1 MQVSKKHF
9 PVVGLLSLV
18 LVGVAVGSV
27 YYYQFVVPHAR
38 TCALPVHRIIF
49 MKALVQEAPFNGF
62 SIVGEGIWNLTSLPP
77 AAANYTSQ
85 DPRLNFTGIRFTN
98 TTVTNLKTIQT
109 NVGDTITVYMLS
121 VNATIPPQW
130 VATPPAQG
138 LGHGFGI
145 DQFKIPNELRLVEWE
160 TWGSTT
166 FTVTREGFATYRCLH
181 DCSPSHGQM
190 TGSLAVSGC
199 G

>member
-18 LVGVAVGSV
+18 LIGVAAGSV
-27 YYYQFVVPHAR
+27 YYYQFVVPQAR
-38 TCALPVHRIIF
+38 TCAPPVHRVIL
-49 MKALVQEAPFNGF
+49 MRALIQESGGF
-62 SIVGEGIWNLTSLPP
+62 SIVGFGLWNETSLPP
-77 AAANYTSQ
+77 PAANYTSQ
-85 DPRLNFTGIRFTN
+85 DPRLNFMGVRFTN
-98 TTVTNLKTIQT
+98 TTVTNLKMIEA

-121 VNATIPPQW
+121 VNTTNPLQWPPN
-130 VATPPAQG
+130 PPRQG
-138 LGHGFGI
+138 LGHGFDI
-145 DQFKIPNELRLVEWE
+145 DQFAIPNVMRLVTWE

-166 FTVTREGFATYRCLH
+166 FTVAREGFATYRCFH
-181 DCSPSHGQM
+181 DCSPAHGQM